1 MAGTIR
7 PDTII
12 VSPSTS
18 LLSSKAPPIT
28 VPVVKQTGKPTV
40 TAPRID
46 LEPLYTALK
55 SAVGDADWAIYKE
68 SISLF
73 VLGQLN
79 QEELS
84 RRIDPFI
91 CCDPNREHLH
101 NQFIA
106 AVYGN
111 VVRDPPE
118 PGVATWVSA
127 NDKPTTVTKP
137 ATGDEAERRLKTEV
151 MQLPR
156 RERKRLK
163 AIQEVPFDM
172 FTKTM
177 SDYHNA
183 RQIKHPDT
191 GPASAGGY
199 NKTNWDLEIRKRYAQ
214 PLFSESNEFP
224 DRETIEARMVPIC
237 YEEGLPSGCAPG
249 AAEFMNIATETYIKE
264 ALSNF
269 FGRVSSNGD
278 AYIKTAAY
286 KRQLEKEEDM
296 ALRGEVLRT
305 PGGLLP
311 VAVEAAGRRPPLSM
325 EDLKLALELGD
336 SYLGQVPLIAGQI
349 TNGGHL
355 DVEFEGREVG
365 DELARAPEKRNGA
378 VGLTN
383 GIGVSGATYLIDAD
397 AMVIDEADWGWQG
410 GGDSELGDLDGVL
423 DHCLAVGF

>member
-7 PDTII
+7 PDTIT
-12 VSPSTS
+12 VSTS
-18 LLSSKAPPIT
+18 TPIIPSKAPPSST
-28 VPVVKQTGKPTV
+28 PTLKTAGKPTV
-40 TAPRID
+40 SAQRID
-46 LEPLYTALK
+46 LEPLYTTLK
-55 SAVGDADWAIYKE
+55 SVIGDIDWAIYKE

-79 QEELS
+79 QDELS

-91 CCDPNREHLH
+91 CNDSTREHLH

-106 AVYGN
+106 AIYGN
-111 VVRDPPE
+111 ASRDSPE
-118 PGVATWVSA
+118 PGVASWVSA
-127 NDKPTTVTKP
+127 NDKPTTIAKP

-163 AIQEVPFDM
+163 GIQEAPFDM
-172 FTKTM
+172 FTQTM

-214 PLFSESNEFP
+214 PLFSETNEFP
-224 DRETIEARMVPIC
+224 DKETIEARMLPIC

-278 AYIKTAAY
+278 AYIKTASY
-286 KRQLEKEEDM
+286 KRQLEKEEEKC
-296 ALRGEVLRT
+296 LRNEIRKND
-305 PGGLLP
+305 GGLLP
-311 VAVEAAGRRPPLSM
+311 VEVEAASKRPALSM
-325 EDLKLALELGD
+325 ADLKLALELGD
-336 SYLGQVPLIAGQI
+336 GYLGQVPLIAGQI
-349 TNGGHL
+349 INGGHL
-355 DVEFEGREVG
+355 DVEFEGREANG
-365 DELARAPEKRNGA
+365 INGMGA
-378 VGLTN
+378 VN
-383 GIGVSGATYLIDAD
+383 GVAYHIDTD
-397 AMVIDEADWGWQG
+397 AMAIDEADWGWQG
-410 GGDSELGDLDGVL
+410 GGVSDLDTLNGVL
-423 DHCLAVGF
+423 DQCLSVGL